1 MPGSSMAKIVG
12 TGVGKRGTMP
22 QEFVKVAEA
31 GNLKPGEKRLV
42 RIADE
47 RILLCNY
54 EGKYYAVNDTC
65 THANGSLSRGLLH
78 RHEVACPLHG
88 ASFDV
93 RTGEVL
99 TPPAMERLTV
109 YAVKIEGDNIL
120 IGPPSP

>member
-1 MPGSSMAKIVG
+1 MFG
-12 TGVGKRGTMP
+12 TDSGKRGTMP
-22 QEFVKVAEA
+22 QEFVKVAET

-42 RIADE
+42 RIANE

-54 EGKYYAVNDTC
+54 EGNYYAVNDTC
-65 THANGSLSRGLLH
+65 THENGSLSRGLLH

-93 RTGEVL
+93 RTGEVI
-99 TPPAMERLTV
+99 TPPAMQRLTV